1 MSRCAFLLAGD
12 PRENVVVDLAGLF
25 QLQEM
30 TCMLDHDHA
39 RRRGEQALGAAGQ
52 LHPDA
57 AVVGSVQVQ
66 GGLRR
71 LPTGGLLLGRVAR
84 GAIGRVPR
92 WVLDTRGPVVAARS
106 AVVADRG
113 RQAGAGTP

>member
-1 MSRCAFLLAGD
+1 VAGGDGAAEGPRPRTFEGGIQVVVAAIVLVPFGGLAVAVLAGD
-12 PRENVVVDLAGLF
+12 PRENVVVDLAGPF

-30 TCMLDHDHA
+30 TCMLDRGHA

-52 LHPDA
+52 FDPDA

-71 LPTGGLLLGRVAR
+71 LPAGGLLLGRVAR
-84 GAIGRVPR
+84 GAIG
-92 WVLDTRGPVVAARS
+92 
-106 AVVADRG
+106 
-113 RQAGAGTP
+113 